1 MTNQTPPMEQNQN
14 KNQDQN
20 QTSVQN
26 DLRDRIV
33 KGLTKNWG
41 TKLLALVIAIVL
53 WAGLISQDPSLTRE
67 KTFNGVSISITGEDT
82 MKRNGFIVVNDLE
95 SKLDNAF
102 LRVEVPQLQ
111 YNTVTSS
118 PFNARVDLSRIK
130 TTGRQTINI
139 STTNTSIYGSVK
151 EIEPASVEVVVEE
164 YITRYRIPVM
174 ISIVGKVPDGY
185 YAATP
190 SVDPPMIAVSGPRSL
205 VEQVARA
212 EAVLDLSVLPARE
225 GSVRTALP
233 IVLQSADGKP
243 INSSLL
249 EATSE
254 SVLLDSVVVDQKL
267 YTQKTM
273 LLADIAVISGEPANG
288 YEIKSVTITPSSVIA
303 AGYSASLDALDR
315 LYASTSV
322 SVEGASES
330 FTQRVSI
337 RKPSE
342 LTYLSAESMTVA
354 VEIGPVISE
363 KAFERQKVSVVNLD
377 EGMQATM
384 LTNRA
389 DVIVRGPMLWLE
401 GLRSGDLALSVDAS
415 GLPAGIYELPVLCSV
430 SGGTDQEYATEVIPE
445 FIQVEIEEK

>member
-20 QTSVQN
+20 QNSMQN
-26 DLRDRIV
+26 DLRDSIV

-212 EAVLDLSVLPARE
+212 EAVLDLSVLPAQE

-233 IVLQSADGKP
+233 IVLQAGHENDCAICLCNLSRQLAQNASAGYQHIVSGPDHAALAYAAAHTGQRLAQSCCTQRYTIRNVECVLCRNHHVFGKTAVTAAAYAFP
-243 INSSLL
+243 LRAQHPQTLTAPLTLL
-249 EATSE
+249 TRIHSGEGDDAVTGLIISD
-254 SVLLDSVVVDQKL
+254 VC
-267 YTQKTM
+267 TH
-273 LLADIAVISGEPANG
+273 LADH
-288 YEIKSVTITPSSVIA
+288 
-303 AGYSASLDALDR
+303 AGKL
-315 LYASTSV
+315 
-322 SVEGASES
+322 
-330 FTQRVSI
+330 
-337 RKPSE
+337 
-342 LTYLSAESMTVA
+342 M
-354 VEIGPVISE
+354 
-363 KAFERQKVSVVNLD
+363 
-377 EGMQATM
+377 
-384 LTNRA
+384 
-389 DVIVRGPMLWLE
+389 
-401 GLRSGDLALSVDAS
+401 SGDDWRI
-415 GLPAGIYELPVLCSV
+415 AGIGIVH
-430 SGGTDQEYATEVIPE
+430 
-445 FIQVEIEEK
+445 QVEICTTNTTGIHLHFDIVCSGHRFRNLHIPHTVRPVLYFYQRIHTMYSSLNKK